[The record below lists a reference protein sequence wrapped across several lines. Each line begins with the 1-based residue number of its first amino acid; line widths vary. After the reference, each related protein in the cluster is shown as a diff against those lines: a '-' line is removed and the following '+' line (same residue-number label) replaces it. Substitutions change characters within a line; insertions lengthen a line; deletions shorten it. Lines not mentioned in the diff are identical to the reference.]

1 MKDPEIFADPF
12 HLIHLVDNLI
22 SNALKYAGEKA
33 EIQISCKQEKPNKLR
48 ISVKDN
54 GPGVSTHSRKRI
66 FRTGFRSNHRHQN
79 SHGIGLA
86 YVRKI
91 VRQYN
96 GHIQIKSK
104 ENEGSEFCLSLCL
117 DKPKSYKKSVSS
129 SHIYRYFFI
138 ALLLAE
144 MVWMLNL
151 YSAERTNFVNHKN
164 PLIDETIFKMSKNLF
179 QIRDTARFQNNW
191 QENSITITRG
201 VKDTT
206 VEMGGI
212 VNQSYV
218 YGRLFYLFTQTFI
231 LRR

>member
-1 MKDPEIFADPF
+1 MQQITIQSAGRWGGEIENRTFDLKKALEELIDNYRSGHEKATINLDFQLKDPEIFADPF

-33 EIQISCKQEKPNKLR
+33 EIQISCKQEKPNKLL

-66 FRTGFRSNHRHQN
+66 FRTGFHSNHRHQN

-117 DKPKSYKKSVSS
+117 DKPKSYKKSVSFFT
-129 SHIYRYFFI
+129 HIPLFF
-138 ALLLAE
+138 
-144 MVWMLNL
+144 
-151 YSAERTNFVNHKN
+151 HC
-164 PLIDETIFKMSKNLF
+164 LIT
-179 QIRDTARFQNNW
+179 
-191 QENSITITRG
+191 G
-201 VKDTT
+201 
-206 VEMGGI
+206 
-212 VNQSYV
+212 
-218 YGRLFYLFTQTFI
+218 
-231 LRR
+231 

>member
-1 MKDPEIFADPF
+1 MRR
-12 HLIHLVDNLI
+12 
-22 SNALKYAGEKA
+22 KA
-33 EIQISCKQEKPNKLR
+33 EIQITCKQEKPNKLL

-66 FRTGFRSNHRHQN
+66 FRTGFHSNHRHQN

-117 DKPKSYKKSVSS
+117 DKPKSYKKSVSF

-144 MVWMLNL
+144 MVWMFNL
-151 YSAERTNFVNHKN
+151 YSAERTNFVNHES

-179 QIRDTARFQNNW
+179 QIRDTAGFK
-191 QENSITITRG
+191 TIGRRINYDHPG
-201 VKDTT
+201 SKRYDSRD
-206 VEMGGI
+206 GRDR
-212 VNQSYV
+212 QSK
-218 YGRLFYLFTQTFI
+218 LCIWPFI
-231 LRR
+231 L